1 MPTNEYCIYL
11 RKSRADFE
19 AESHGEGETLS
30 RHRTALI
37 ALANKQNLSVTK
49 IYEEVVSGD
58 TVAARPVMQQLL
70 EDVSAGLWKGVL
82 VMEVERLAR
91 GDTMDQGLVAQTFK
105 YSNTLIVTPLKTYN
119 PNDEFDEEYFEFGLF
134 MSRRE
139 YKTINRRLQRGREA
153 SAREGKFIA
162 SIAPYGYKRK
172 KLDNDKGYTLELVPE
187 QADVVRMIFDFY
199 TNGTEINGQIRRLGI
214 QALASHL
221 NNLGIKSYRND
232 YWQKETIRDM
242 IRNPTYAGYIRWGYR
257 KVQKKVVNGKPT
269 TMRPINY
276 NEECILAEGLHEAI
290 VSKELFDKAN
300 AMLDSENINPPVR
313 LNKQIKNQLC
323 GIVHCAKCGRKM
335 TMRAGRE
342 NHPTYLV
349 CHARSCDMVSTPLH
363 LVEERLLSILRQWLD
378 YYKIR
383 SAESSVSAVDTKPI
397 ENAIKQ
403 TEADIER
410 LKKQRLKAHA
420 LVEQEVYTVEMFLER
435 SKDIN
440 DEIDAA
446 TAKLENLHS
455 ELSRLSERETM
466 RSEFIPKIEH
476 LLEVYDSLPNAEAK
490 NKMLKEVLQ
499 KIVYNKE
506 KAGVANT
513 GSVESF
519 ELTAYPLL
527 PETLD

>member
-1 MPTNEYCIYL
+1 MPSNEYCIYL

-30 RHRTALI
+30 RHRTALL
-37 ALANKQNLSVTK
+37 ALAKRQNLSVTK

-70 EDVSAGLWKGVL
+70 EDVSAGMWQGVL

-105 YSNTLIVTPLKTYN
+105 YSDTLIVTPLKTYN

-153 SAREGKFIA
+153 SAREGKYIA

-187 QADVVRMIFDFY
+187 QAEVVRMIFDLY
-199 TNGTEINGQIRRLGI
+199 TNGMEIDGQPRRLGI
-214 QALASHL
+214 QALARRL
-221 NNLGIKSYRND
+221 NELGIKSYRND

-242 IRNPTYAGYIRWGYR
+242 IRNPVYAGYIRWGYR
-257 KVQKKVVNGKPT
+257 KKQKRVVDGRTVQT
-269 TMRPINY
+269 RPINY
-276 NEECILAEGLHEAI
+276 NEDCILAKGLHEAI

-300 AMLDSENINPPVR
+300 SILDSENLNPPVR
-313 LNKQIKNQLC
+313 LNAQIKNPLC
-323 GIVHCAKCGRKM
+323 GIVYCAKCGRKM

-363 LVEERLLSILRQWLD
+363 LVEERLLSILKQWLD

-383 SAESSVSAVDTKPI
+383 SAESGTSLGDPKPI
-397 ENAIKQ
+397 ETAIRQ

-435 SKDIN
+435 SKNIN
-440 DEIDAA
+440 DEISEASA
-446 TAKLENLHS
+446 RLKSLKN
-455 ELSRLSERETM
+455 ELSKLSERETM

-476 LLEVYDSLPNAEAK
+476 LLEAYDSLPNAEAK

-499 KIVYNKE
+499 KVIYSKE

-519 ELTAYPLL
+519 DLTAYPLL